1 MRWKV
6 GRMQAVLD
14 SSEAVSQCEAPYMI
28 KNFCIREY
36 NPNFTPKNVFSIHSN
51 QWKML
56 CVIENAI

>member
-1 MRWKV
+1 
-6 GRMQAVLD
+6 MQAVLD